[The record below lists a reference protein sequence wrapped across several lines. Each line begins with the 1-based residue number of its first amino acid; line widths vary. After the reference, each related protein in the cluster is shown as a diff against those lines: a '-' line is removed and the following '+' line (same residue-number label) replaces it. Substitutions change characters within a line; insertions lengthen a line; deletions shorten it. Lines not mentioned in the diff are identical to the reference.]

1 MTLLLNVAYV
11 EEPGDVESW
20 LGIVHIGIILFW
32 TVLPN
37 WSLESRVVCSLS
49 SISIAFVCVYL
60 RGRFRG
66 SLVLHMAPDGHETMA
81 LESQLGALWR
91 YVWENSPRKKR
102 CAAWLQKSRWF
113 FWLFHGVSVIFCSL
127 HRSVSHSRR
136 VATKTAPKDC
146 NYIRCSCPTVN
157 LVNANKYV
165 FRQCCKSKAWI
176 PGQCSPKSVLRPKLA
191 SAHPT
196 SSAKFPPTPK
206 WSDFC
211 PLGKNTSKPRGS
223 CYQKGVSSPKLA
235 ELLTMLTD
243 SCDTM

>member
-146 NYIRCSCPTVN
+146 ILDARVQRSILSMPTNTYFGNVANQKHEFRANVVLNRCWGPSWPQRTPQVPQN
-157 LVNANKYV
+157 SPQ
-165 FRQCCKSKAWI
+165 RQNGLIFA
-176 PGQCSPKSVLRPKLA
+176 L
-191 SAHPT
+191 
-196 SSAKFPPTPK
+196 
-206 WSDFC
+206 
-211 PLGKNTSKPRGS
+211 
-223 CYQKGVSSPKLA
+223 
-235 ELLTMLTD
+235 
-243 SCDTM
+243 